1 MGKHPDQIDSFFA
14 PILKG
19 EEVSLIFINIIFSLN
34 HCVLKLLRTF
44 LQLPQVYGTNI
55 KLFSYCAPFF
65 VNSHAFAIDQDA
77 MTLFHITKMRSNY
90 CVCTKWAPIPIRHFF
105 SRISKVNPSNE
116 FTFLYSFIDKWR
128 SYRSLFL
135 QRASNGSIKNWIF
148 IFDGAISGINICS
161 ESCSCL

>member
-116 FTFLYSFIDKWR
+116 FTFL
-128 SYRSLFL
+128 LFL
-135 QRASNGSIKNWIF
+135 YRQMTILPEFVLAASFERLYQKLNFHLWWGNKRN
-148 IFDGAISGINICS
+148 
-161 ESCSCL
+161 